1 MPRRPRIRIDPTR
14 AASRTLAVNSAG
26 GLDKLE
32 TDFLADKSV
41 KDTKL
46 ADLEA
51 DKAVK
56 DTKIANLESDKNDK
70 DTRVAALESDKNA
83 KDTKMSDIESDM
95 TSLTSR
101 VSTLESSEVDTSDLA
116 TKVSLG
122 NVRVS
127 LGNLAT
133 RVSSLETLGISGI
146 SNAVSWTNL
155 TEINLSGEKLTNGD
169 FSSTSWAFDTSFTF
183 PTTPESGNYTFSE
196 TVYIQ
201 WLDDGTANFTE
212 NKVYEIL
219 RYALHN
225 GDLEL
230 ENDLGSVVWVGA
242 RKQRYNANDKIRGE
256 EWEVV
261 DKVPSNWS
269 VHSGTLDETKLASGI
284 VDGTGG
290 AVAIQ
295 QMFSSGIASGTT
307 LVCKATRNDSNTGS
321 VYINALRANGT
332 PWSSNFHIQ
341 PSDGYV
347 EFTTTEIMY
356 GLRLTTN
363 HGTREVS
370 DISLFQGA
378 ASGGTVQA
386 YAGGGLEKISG
397 TSGYN
402 SGGFS
407 VNYIPGNSDGY
418 FQFQLAQNNKAL
430 RVGLVYADADYST
443 VSPFGLDFNAT
454 GNIDN
459 MNPYQDNITTYAQ
472 GDWFRVR
479 HYAASN
485 QVHFQKRG
493 TVYVDDTDFCLLQTC
508 GLQPNNG
515 HQYNHTFATVDRP
528 LIIAK
533 ETVNGLTT
541 GEYYRIHAVNTS
553 SGNTRIYTL
562 AGVQIGWMTGR
573 GTNWEVQKESGQDY
587 FTFLTSST
595 TTNGSDL
602 YLDVAFDS
610 VGGRINDVTI
620 VT

>member
-1 MPRRPRIRIDPTR
+1 MKTVALKDPNSGSFTMCRLTGFGTISSDDREQYGTRVSLGNVKTSLDLKESRIV
-14 AASRTLAVNSAG
+14 TLED
-26 GLDKLE
+26 DKV
-32 TDFLADKSV
+32 V
-41 KDTKL
+41 KDS
-46 ADLEA
+46 
-51 DKAVK
+51 
-56 DTKIANLESDKNDK
+56 KISALESDKNDK
-70 DTRVAALESDKNA
+70 DSRVSALESDKNA
-83 KDTKMSDIESDM
+83 KDTKISDIESDIE
-95 TSLTSR
+95 L
-101 VSTLESSEVDTSDLA
+101 LA
-116 TKVSLG
+116 SQVSLG

-127 LGNLAT
+127 LGNLAA

-155 TEINLSGEKLTNGD
+155 SEINLSGEKLTNGD
-169 FSSTSWAFDTSFTF
+169 FSSSGYVQDTSFCLTQTCGLQPNNGSVNDHTF
-183 PTTPESGNYTFSE
+183 AVADRPKIIALQTTSSAPVITKNNIYRIRAVNTVSE
-196 TVYIQ
+196 GIYIET
-201 WLDDGTANFTE
+201 LDGTGLGWVTPN
-212 NKVYEIL
+212 L
-219 RYALHN
+219 R
-225 GDLEL
+225 GT
-230 ENDLGSVVWVGA
+230 V
-242 RKQRYNANDKIRGE
+242 
-256 EWEVV
+256 WEVV
-261 DKVPSNWS
+261 NLAFDDWT
-269 VHSGTLDETKLASGI
+269 VHSGTLDETKIASGI

-332 PWSSNFHIQ
+332 PWSSNLHIQ

-397 TSGYN
+397 ASGYN

-479 HYAASN
+479 HYASSN

-515 HQYNHTFATVDRP
+515 HQYDHTFATADRP

-541 GEYYRIHAVNTS
+541 GEYYRIHTVNTS

-562 AGVQIGWMTGR
+562 AGVQVGWMTGR

>member
-26 GLDKLE
+26 DLQQLE

-70 DTRVAALESDKNA
+70 DTRVSALESDKNE
-83 KDTKMSDIESDM
+83 KDTKMSDMESDM
-95 TSLTSR
+95 AL
-101 VSTLESSEVDTSDLA
+101 LA
-116 TKVSLG
+116 SQVSLG

-133 RVSSLETLGISGI
+133 RVSSLETLGIKGI

-169 FSSTSWAFDTSFTF
+169 FSSTSWAFDTSFAF

-196 TVYIQ
+196 KVYIQ

-212 NKVYEIL
+212 NKVYEVL

-269 VHSGTLDETKLASGI
+269 VHSGTLDQTKLSSGI

-295 QMFSSGIASGTT
+295 QMFSSSIASGTT
-307 LVCKATRNDSNTGS
+307 LVCKTTRNDSNTGS
-321 VYINALRANGT
+321 VYIQALRANGT

-356 GLRLTTN
+356 GLRLTTS

-370 DISLFQGA
+370 DISLFQGEV
-378 ASGGTVQA
+378 SGGTTQA

-397 TSGYN
+397 TSGWN
-402 SGGFS
+402 AGASS
-407 VNYIPGNSDGY
+407 VQKIEGNSDGY
-418 FQFQLAQNNKAL
+418 VQFQWAKNAL
-430 RVGLVYADADYST
+430 EVGLTYTDDDYTQNTDPYFLRLYLSGRVVASSGYDEEGFAT
-443 VSPFGLDFNAT
+443 V
-454 GNIDN
+454 
-459 MNPYQDNITTYAQ
+459 
-472 GDWFRVR
+472 GDWFRIR
-479 HYAASN
+479 HYASTN
-485 QVHFQKRG
+485 EVKFQKRQ
-493 TVYVDDTDFCLLQTC
+493 TVYSQNPDFVFETAS
-508 GLQPNNG
+508 GSNYSYPS
-515 HQYNHTFATVDRP
+515 ASRP
-528 LIIAK
+528 LVISLDGTGTLTIGELYEVYTVRASDQALYLRDLDGNAHGYHGQGTRGIRFEVVK
-533 ETVNGLTT
+533 E
-541 GEYYRIHAVNTS
+541 A
-553 SGNTRIYTL
+553 
-562 AGVQIGWMTGR
+562 
-573 GTNWEVQKESGQDY
+573 GQDY
-587 FTFLTSST
+587 VTFQTANTLS
-595 TTNGSDL
+595 NGSDL
-602 YLDVAFDS
+602 YVDTSLYHVES
-610 VGGRINDVTI
+610 RINDVTI

>member
-41 KDTKL
+41 KDTKI

-70 DTRVAALESDKNA
+70 DTRVAALESDKNE
-83 KDTKMSDIESDM
+83 KDTKISDMESDM
-95 TSLTSR
+95 AL
-101 VSTLESSEVDTSDLA
+101 LA
-116 TKVSLG
+116 SQVSLG

-133 RVSSLETLGISGI
+133 RVSSLETLGIKGI

-155 TEINLSGEKLTNGD
+155 SEINLSGEKLTNGE

-196 TVYIQ
+196 KVYIQ

-212 NKVYEIL
+212 NKVYEVL

-269 VHSGTLDETKLASGI
+269 VHSGTLDQTKLSSGI

-307 LVCKATRNDSNTGS
+307 LVCKATRNDSGTGS
-321 VYINALRANGT
+321 VYIQALRANGT

-356 GLRLTTN
+356 GLRLTTS

-370 DISLFQGA
+370 DISLFQGEV
-378 ASGGTVQA
+378 SGGTVQA

-397 TSGYN
+397 VNGWNAGAS
-402 SGGFS
+402 S
-407 VNYIPGNSDGY
+407 VQKIDGNSDGY
-418 FQFQLAQNNKAL
+418 VQFQWAKNAL
-430 RVGLVYADADYST
+430 EVGLTYTDDDYTQNTEPYFLRFYSGGRT
-443 VSPFGLDFNAT
+443 VASGGYDEEGFAT
-454 GNIDN
+454 V
-459 MNPYQDNITTYAQ
+459 
-472 GDWFRVR
+472 GDWFRIR
-479 HYAASN
+479 HYASTN
-485 QVHFQKRG
+485 EVKFQKKQ
-493 TVYVDDTDFCLLQTC
+493 TVYSQNKDFVFETAS
-508 GLQPNNG
+508 GSNYSYPS
-515 HQYNHTFATVDRP
+515 ASRP
-528 LIIAK
+528 LVISLDGTGTLTIG
-533 ETVNGLTT
+533 ELYEVYTVRASDQAL
-541 GEYYRIHAVNTS
+541 YLRDLD
-553 SGNTRIYTL
+553 GNAHGYHGQGTR
-562 AGVQIGWMTGR
+562 GVR
-573 GTNWEVQKESGQDY
+573 FEVVEEAGQDY
-587 FTFLTSST
+587 VTFQTANTLS
-595 TTNGSDL
+595 NGSDL
-602 YLDVAFDS
+602 YVDTSFYQVES
-610 VGGRINDVTI
+610 RINDVTI